1 MNVFPLMT
9 VCIIVCIS
17 MGAVLVSA
25 GSIVNGTDLQGN
37 SSPGGTSEFSESADM
52 NVALNQVSAGVIP
65 NETSVIG
72 TKSPRSNLTFSSF
85 VNTTSNIT
93 DTNSTSDQV
102 SGGQENQSTNL
113 SANTSLSNYNS
124 LGDIIRAKDWK
135 ALGEYQCKIKTEN
148 SASFAESGINTGDQE
163 SKWNGYFNYREP
175 VSISYP
181 CCG

>member
-1 MNVFPLMT
+1 MNIYSLIT
-9 VCIIVCIS
+9 VCIIMYIG
-17 MGAVLVSA
+17 MGAALVSA
-25 GSIVNGTDLQGN
+25 GSPLNGTDLQGN
-37 SSPGGTSEFSESADM
+37 GSPGETPYKYEAADI
-52 NVALNQVSAGVIP
+52 NITLNQVSAGVIP

-85 VNTTSNIT
+85 MNSTSNIT
-93 DTNSTSDQV
+93 DSNTTSDQV
-102 SGGQENQSTNL
+102 SEGQENQSANL
-113 SANTSLSNYNS
+113 SANTSLSKYDS

-175 VSISYP
+175 VAISYP